1 MTDDKK
7 PLEHSSKPGERY
19 TSEELMVRLKVFIG
33 GCLAITLIGI
43 VFVVLYSIIFVTQP
57 LGAIS
62 PIDSKFFELIIP
74 VATFLCGTLS
84 GIMLAGTGKE
94 AAMAGMQMN
103 NNNRM
108 AGPTPPAPS
117 MTPPMAQP
125 MASPMAPRPQ
135 FMPPAQAAAP
145 AFIPP
150 TLNQPTQFAQPAPGR
165 LGQVQIEPQEDL
177 GLEPGQVPK
186 MLD

>member
-7 PLEHSSKPGERY
+7 PVEHSSKPGERY

-33 GCLAITLIGI
+33 GCLAVTLIGI

-103 NNNRM
+103 SGNRM
-108 AGPTPPAPS
+108 PSPMPAPTPNIAPQ
-117 MTPPMAQP
+117 MP
-125 MASPMAPRPQ
+125 SPMAPRPQ
-135 FMPPAQAAAP
+135 FMAAPQQAAP
-145 AFIPP
+145 SFSPP
-150 TLNQPTQFAQPAPGR
+150 SFNQPVQPLQAAPGR
-165 LGQVQIEPQEDL
+165 LGAVQIEPQEDL